1 MTSPAQATLHFL
13 SPPATH
19 QAAGAS
25 WEMRHEAWLGVP
37 VAQVT
42 NRALQTPLALA
53 LPGESVLEPGVLCD
67 ESLAEPEAQNIGFP
81 K

>member
-1 MTSPAQATLHFL
+1 
-13 SPPATH
+13 
-19 QAAGAS
+19 
-25 WEMRHEAWLGVP
+25 MRHEPWLGVP